1 MPQTAPDSAR
11 LGESPRNA
19 LIPIASRLYHL
30 SRVGGRSETREVG
43 IILGVTPTGH
53 LTARA
58 PGGTFAPEGTRVQD
72 HSGRVSGR
80 IVRVFGPVE
89 RPYLS
94 VRLKRPPRPEQG
106 LELLGAPLI
115 RE

>member
-1 MPQTAPDSAR
+1 M
-11 LGESPRNA
+11 
-19 LIPIASRLYHL
+19 
-30 SRVGGRSETREVG
+30 SRVGSRSESREVG
-43 IILGVTPTGH
+43 VILGVTPTGH

-58 PGGTFAPEGTRVQD
+58 PGPTFAPEGTRVKDAAGQL
-72 HSGRVSGR
+72 SGR

-106 LELLGAPLI
+106 LALLGASLI